1 MAAFKYILLVAA
13 LLGAASA
20 SRLELNGFSEVLQ
33 EAESGVEQYMES
45 LIGKDRPDK
54 DAEAVIL
61 TKYIVSPD
69 RGLDFIKAFKL
80 LKDAAL
86 ELDGKPAIYALSK
99 TKTDNILYY
108 SYVAFETYKDLAE
121 HLKQDAT
128 KKFIKF
134 TAEEKIPVFTSPV
147 ITVE

>member
-1 MAAFKYILLVAA
+1 MQLIHCMISNICFTQ
-13 LLGAASA
+13 
-20 SRLELNGFSEVLQ
+20 VLQ

-80 LKDAAL
+80 VSSSGMPWRNVL
-86 ELDGKPAIYALSK
+86 
-99 TKTDNILYY
+99 
-108 SYVAFETYKDLAE
+108 VE
-121 HLKQDAT
+121 H
-128 KKFIKF
+128 
-134 TAEEKIPVFTSPV
+134 
-147 ITVE
+147 